1 MVQRRRVLATLGA
14 VAAGTLL
21 AAHTPYNQWK
31 VFRKRFLLVHTSRE
45 DMPSDEL
52 GERIAAVLREGL
64 PASRAQVVRTPTV
77 ARIASLMSTAQA
89 DVAVVSRANAFA
101 LSKAAPPFQD
111 YFATPLRVIVES
123 ATHQFVSRE
132 DFPFHHAWLI
142 ARAIVEA
149 GNIDGLVVPMRDA
162 TIALAQDTIPTHEG
176 AAAFAR
182 GEPLPSEG

>member
-1 MVQRRRVLATLGA
+1 MVPRRRALAALGA
-14 VAAGTLL
+14 VAASTLL

-52 GERIAAVLREGL
+52 GERIAAVLRESL
-64 PASRAQVVRTPTV
+64 PASRAQVVRTPTA

-89 DVAVVSRANAFA
+89 DVAVVSRANALA
-101 LSKAAPPFQD
+101 MTTAAPPFD
-111 YFATPLRVIVES
+111 DFFATPLRVIVENS
-123 ATHQFVSRE
+123 THQFVARE

-142 ARAIVEA
+142 SRSIVEA
-149 GNIDGLVVPMRDA
+149 GTIEGLVVPMRDEA
-162 TIALAQDTIPTHEG
+162 TARAEGTIPTHAG

-182 GEPLPSEG
+182 GEPLPADG